1 MLVTY
6 FKGQYLETNSKSVDQ
21 LMEDLATI
29 PIPKIDQQQKDLLEC
44 PVTDSEIERAVHQ
57 LSPHKAPGPD
67 VIPAL
72 FYQEFW
78 SIVKQ
83 DILNSTHAF
92 FHSSS
97 LLKSLNQT
105 FLTLIPKVQFPDDV
119 SQFRPISLCNVVY
132 KIISKIMVDRLKPL
146 IDKLI
151 TPYQNAF
158 I

>member
-44 PVTDSEIERAVHQ
+44 PVTDSEIERAIHQ

-67 VIPAL
+67 GIPAL

-78 SIVKQ
+78 SIVK
-83 DILNSTHAF
+83 
-92 FHSSS
+92 
-97 LLKSLNQT
+97 
-105 FLTLIPKVQFPDDV
+105 
-119 SQFRPISLCNVVY
+119 
-132 KIISKIMVDRLKPL
+132 
-146 IDKLI
+146 
-151 TPYQNAF
+151 
-158 I
+158 

>member
-1 MLVTY
+1 MNEIKSMLVTY
-6 FKGQYLETNSKSVDQ
+6 FKGQYLETNSKLVDQ

-78 SIVKQ
+78 SIVK
-83 DILNSTHAF
+83 
-92 FHSSS
+92 
-97 LLKSLNQT
+97 
-105 FLTLIPKVQFPDDV
+105 
-119 SQFRPISLCNVVY
+119 
-132 KIISKIMVDRLKPL
+132 
-146 IDKLI
+146 
-151 TPYQNAF
+151 
-158 I
+158 